1 MVSGAVLGPLKSR
14 PQQNKKVVLTL
25 DPQGLGSP
33 VGVSLQGLLGFPF
46 SSGLCASD

>member
-14 PQQNKKVVLTL
+14 PQQNKVVLTL